1 MTIVGDKF
9 EQNRDEGVFYSP
21 TLGLEQ
27 EITESMLAKPPELAK
42 PNLSIRGVTPERP
55 GNIDADWQLKGQARD
70 ATTQG
75 AGS

>member
-1 MTIVGDKF
+1 M
-9 EQNRDEGVFYSP
+9 
-21 TLGLEQ
+21 GLES
-27 EITESMLAKPPELAK
+27 EITASMLGKPPDIPK

-55 GNIDADWQLKGQARD
+55 GNIDADWQLKGQAKD